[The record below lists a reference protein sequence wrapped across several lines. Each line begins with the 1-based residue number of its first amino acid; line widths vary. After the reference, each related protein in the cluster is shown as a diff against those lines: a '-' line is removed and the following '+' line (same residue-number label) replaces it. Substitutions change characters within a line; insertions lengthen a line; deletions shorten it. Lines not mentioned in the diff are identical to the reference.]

1 MSEFDE
7 TEKLDGRQT
16 AIIRA
21 IAENEAAKSATK
33 Q

>member
-1 MSEFDE
+1 MSEFGE
-7 TEKLDGRQT
+7 TADGRQT